1 MLQQLSI
8 SNYALIKSL
17 NIEPDQG
24 LNIITGETGAGALG
38 LLLGNRADTKV
49 LFDSEKKCVIEGT
62 FDIAAY
68 ALKGLF
74 DEYDVDYDEECIVR
88 REISSSGKSRAFV
101 NDGVVNLEFLK
112 KLGLSLMDIHS
123 QHDTLLLGTSRFQ
136 LDLIDAFAGNGKLKN
151 NYRELY
157 SAFKEKERIHEKL
170 IQESAEL
177 KKEADYN
184 QFLFD
189 ELEKGAFAAGEQE
202 ELEGDLSKLE
212 NAEEIKLKLN
222 EGLQVLDQADFNI
235 NSFVLDLKNALQQ
248 ISNYSDAYEGLRE
261 RVESVRIELKDITG
275 ELEQEDD
282 SVEYDP
288 ARTEQV
294 QERLSLLYKLQQK
307 HQVADIEALLAIQ
320 ANLADKVMRVENLDE
335 AIEQADKDR
344 HKAEEAL
351 VKQADKLSASRSKVF
366 KSFAKEVKSLLDGL
380 GMPNANLEVNH
391 SLGAPGP
398 DGKDQLELLF
408 SANKGVAPQSLKTA
422 ASGGEFSR
430 LMIAVK

>member
-24 LNIITGETGAGALG
+24 LNIITGETGAGKSIMLGALG

-49 LFDSEKKCVIEGT
+49 LFDTDKKCIIEGT

-68 ALKGLF
+68 KLKALF
-74 DEYDVDYDEECIVR
+74 DAHDVDYDEECIVR

-101 NDGVVNLEFLK
+101 NDGVVNLDFLK

-136 LDLIDAFAGNGKLKN
+136 LDLIDAFAQNSKLKST
-151 NYRELY
+151 YGELY
-157 SAFKEKERIHEKL
+157 TAFKEKQRIHEKL

-202 ELEGDLSKLE
+202 ELEADLSKLE

-222 EGLQVLDQADFNI
+222 ESLQLLDQADFNI
-235 NSFVLDLKNALQQ
+235 NSF
-248 ISNYSDAYEGLRE
+248 
-261 RVESVRIELKDITG
+261 
-275 ELEQEDD
+275 
-282 SVEYDP
+282 
-288 ARTEQV
+288 
-294 QERLSLLYKLQQK
+294 
-307 HQVADIEALLAIQ
+307 
-320 ANLADKVMRVENLDE
+320 
-335 AIEQADKDR
+335 
-344 HKAEEAL
+344 
-351 VKQADKLSASRSKVF
+351 
-366 KSFAKEVKSLLDGL
+366 
-380 GMPNANLEVNH
+380 
-391 SLGAPGP
+391 
-398 DGKDQLELLF
+398 
-408 SANKGVAPQSLKTA
+408 
-422 ASGGEFSR
+422 
-430 LMIAVK
+430 